1 MYHIVDS
8 LSPFAKRSGKG
19 RGIDCRKRGRHTPK
33 EYTPEDLVA
42 IWEEFLGGQERRHQV
57 TAIADLYPDVRS
69 LYIDF
74 SGIEKFDPDLANYT
88 LANPGLALKSAE
100 DAVKRMVSHA
110 LTNPFIHFRITG
122 LPHDSRLEV
131 RKLRAKH
138 LGTFLAVE
146 GLVRKATEVR
156 PRVTVA
162 EFECVRCGH
171 KTTVEQEGMQFHEPL
186 ECSKDDGGCG
196 RGTGSTKFRLLTD
209 PSKFVDTQKIEI
221 QEAPEGLRGG
231 AQPERLVGYIED
243 DLSGR
248 IMPGDRVVIN
258 GVLKS
263 QQKGGQ
269 VKSTLFDIHMDV
281 NTVEYKEH
289 EYEEI
294 VISPE
299 EELKIREF
307 AKSGDIFERII
318 ASISP
323 TIYGYDQEK
332 EALALQLFGGVTKVM
347 DDGTRIRGDIHIA
360 LIGDPGTAKS
370 QILRYMALLAPRG
383 IYTSGKSS
391 SAAGLT
397 AAAVKDEFGEGRWT
411 LEAGALVLADK
422 GLACIDELDKM
433 TDQDRSS
440 IHESLEQGTISVAKA
455 GITATL
461 QSRCAV
467 LGAANPKY
475 GRFDENRN
483 IAEQIDLPPALLSR
497 FDAIFTMTDRPES
510 EQDRNVASH
519 ILRAHRRGEVMMHEA
534 PEQITEVDTAQIM
547 RDSAGLV
554 PSMDRDFLQKYV
566 AYSKRITPII
576 SDEAMRTLEG
586 YYINIRKMGEG
597 KEASVPITPRQ
608 LEALIR
614 MSEASARARLGPI
627 VTAEDSSRAIKI
639 MDYYLRKVASEG
651 GRFDIDLIATGT
663 SRSQREQIYV
673 LRSLVQQLSDERR
686 GVSAEE
692 LIQKASSQ
700 NIPEDRVRA
709 LLKRLS
715 DAGEVYSPQPGY
727 YKLASEER
735 IG

>member
-1 MYHIVDS
+1 MI
-8 LSPFAKRSGKG
+8 GG
-19 RGIDCRKRGRHTPK
+19 RTTPK
-33 EYTPEDLVA
+33 EYTPEDLMA
-42 IWEEFLGGQERRHQV
+42 IWEEFLGSEDQRHQV
-57 TAIADLYPDVRS
+57 SAIADLYPDVRS
-69 LYIDF
+69 MYVDF
-74 SGIEKFDPDLANYT
+74 SAVEKFDPDLANYT
-88 LANPGLALKSAE
+88 LVNPSQSIGAAE
-100 DAVKRMVSHA
+100 DAVKHMVSHA
-110 LTNPFIHFRITG
+110 LTNPFIHFRIKG
-122 LPHDSRLEV
+122 LPRDSRVEI

-138 LGTFLAVE
+138 LGTFVSVE

-162 EFECVRCGH
+162 EFECARCGH
-171 KTTVEQEGMQFHEPL
+171 RMSVEQDGMQFHEPL

-209 PSKFVDTQKIEI
+209 PSTFVDTQKIEV
-221 QEAPEGLRGG
+221 QEPPEGLRGG
-231 AQPERLVGYIED
+231 AQPERLTGFIED
-243 DLSGR
+243 DISGKVS
-248 IMPGDRVVIN
+248 PGDRLIIN
-258 GVLKS
+258 GVLRS
-263 QQKGGQ
+263 HQKGTS
-269 VKSTLFDIHMDV
+269 VKSTLFDITVDV
-281 NTVEYKEH
+281 NSVEYEEH

-294 VISPE
+294 VITPE
-299 EELKIREF
+299 DEVKIREF
-307 AKSGDIFERII
+307 SQSPDAFDRTI

-323 TIYGYDQEK
+323 TIYGYNQEK
-332 EALALQLFGGVTKVM
+332 EALALQLFGGVSKIM

-370 QILRYMALLAPRG
+370 QILRYMAMLAPRG

-433 TDQDRSS
+433 NDQDRSS

-475 GRFDENRN
+475 GRFDENRS

-497 FDAIFTMTDRPES
+497 FDAIFTLTDRPNAEY
-510 EQDRNVASH
+510 DRRVAAH
-519 ILRAHRRGEVMMHEA
+519 ILKVHRRGEIMQHESLDKLPA
-534 PEQITEVDTAQIM
+534 DLDAAEIM
-547 RDSAGLV
+547 SDSKGLI
-554 PSMDRDFLQKYV
+554 PAMDRDFLRKYV
-566 AYSKRITPII
+566 AYSKRIIPVM
-576 SDEAMRTLEG
+576 SDEAMSTLET
-586 YYINIRKMGEG
+586 YYVSIRKLGEG
-597 KEASVPITPRQ
+597 DEASVPITARQ

-614 MSEASARARLGPI
+614 MSEASARARLSP
-627 VTAEDSSRAIKI
+627 VVAAEDAGRSIKI
-639 MDYYLRKVASEG
+639 VEYYLAKVASEG
-651 GRFDIDLIATGT
+651 GRRDIDLIATGT

-673 LRSLVQQLSDERR
+673 LKSLVQQLSDERR
-686 GVSAEE
+686 GVSMEE
-692 LIQKASSQ
+692 LVQKAGSE
-700 NIPEDRVRA
+700 NIPEERVRA

-727 YKLASEER
+727 YKLAMEER

>member
-1 MYHIVDS
+1 MI
-8 LSPFAKRSGKG
+8 
-19 RGIDCRKRGRHTPK
+19 
-33 EYTPEDLVA
+33 A
-42 IWEEFLGGQERRHQV
+42 IWEEFLGGTERRHQV
-57 TAIADLYPDVRS
+57 AAIADLYPDVRS
-69 LYIDF
+69 IYVDF
-74 SGIEKFDPDLANYT
+74 SEVEKFDPDLANYT
-88 LANPGLALKSAE
+88 LVKPTQSVSSAE
-100 DAVKRMVSHA
+100 EAIRRMVSHA
-110 LTNPFIHFRITG
+110 LTSPFIHFRIKG
-122 LPHDSRLEV
+122 LPRDSRVEI

-138 LGTFLAVE
+138 LGTFVSVE

-162 EFECVRCGH
+162 EFECVRCAH
-171 KTTVEQEGMQFHEPL
+171 RITVEQEGMQFHEPL
-186 ECSKDDGGCG
+186 ECPKEEGGCG

-209 PSKFVDTQKIEI
+209 PSRFVDTQKIET
-221 QEAPEGLRGG
+221 QEPPEGLRGG
-231 AQPERLVGYIED
+231 AQPERLTGYIED

-248 IMPGDRVVIN
+248 VSPGDRLIIN
-258 GVLKS
+258 GVLRS
-263 QQKGGQ
+263 QQKGAQ
-269 VKSTLFDIHMDV
+269 VKSTLFDIHMDI
-281 NTVEYKEH
+281 NSIEYEEH

-294 VISPE
+294 VITPE
-299 EELKIREF
+299 DELRIREF
-307 AKSGDIFERII
+307 AKSSDVFDPII

-323 TIYGYDQEK
+323 TIYGYTQEK
-332 EALALQLFGGVTKVM
+332 EALALQLFGGVPKIM

-370 QILRYMALLAPRG
+370 QILRYMAQLAPRG

-433 TDQDRSS
+433 TDQDRSA

-475 GRFDENRN
+475 GRFDEDRN

-497 FDAIFTMTDRPES
+497 FDAIFTMSDRPQE
-510 EQDRNVASH
+510 EQDRNVAIH
-519 ILRAHRRGEVMMHEA
+519 ILKAHRRGEVKLHEA
-534 PEQITEVDTAQIM
+534 PEKITEVDTAEIL
-547 RDSAGLV
+547 RDSTGLI
-554 PSMDRDFLQKYV
+554 PAMDRDFLRKYV
-566 AYSKRITPII
+566 AYSKRIAPIM
-576 SDEAMRTLEG
+576 SDEAVRTLQG
-586 YYINIRKMGEG
+586 YYVSIRKLGEG
-597 KEASVPITPRQ
+597 EEASVPITARQ

-614 MSEASARARLGPI
+614 MSEASARARLSPI
-627 VTAEDSSRAIKI
+627 VIADDANRAIKI
-639 MDYYLRKVASEG
+639 VEYYLSRVASEG
-651 GRFDIDLIATGT
+651 GRRDIDLIATGT
-663 SRSQREQIYV
+663 SKSQREQIYV
-673 LRSLVQQLSDERR
+673 LRTLVQQLSDARR
-686 GVSAEE
+686 GVSADE
-692 LIQKASSQ
+692 LIQKAAAE

-715 DAGEVYSPQPGY
+715 DAGEVYSPQPGFF
-727 YKLASEER
+727 KLASEER

>member
-1 MYHIVDS
+1 M
-8 LSPFAKRSGKG
+8 
-19 RGIDCRKRGRHTPK
+19 PK

-57 TAIADLYPDVRS
+57 SAIADLYPDVRS
-69 LYIDF
+69 IHVDF
-74 SGIEKFDPDLANYT
+74 SEVEKFDPDLANYT
-88 LANPGLALKSAE
+88 LVNPSMSIKSAE
-100 DAVKRMVSHA
+100 DAMKRMVSHA

-122 LPHDSRLEV
+122 LPRDSRIEV

-138 LGTFLAVE
+138 LGTFVSVE

-162 EFECVRCGH
+162 EFECARCGH
-171 KTTVEQEGMQFHEPL
+171 KMTIEQEGMLFHEPL
-186 ECSKDDGGCG
+186 ECSKEEGGCG
-196 RGTGSTKFRLLTD
+196 RGPGSTKFRLLSD
-209 PSKFVDTQKIEI
+209 PSKFVDTQKIET
-221 QEAPEGLRGG
+221 QEPPEGLRGG

-248 IMPGDRVVIN
+248 ISPGDRLILN
-258 GVLKS
+258 GILKS

-269 VKSTLFDIHMDV
+269 TKSTLFEISLEI
-281 NTVEYKEH
+281 NSIEFEEH

-294 VISPE
+294 LITPE
-299 EELKIREF
+299 DELKIREF
-307 AKSGDIFERII
+307 ADSSDAFERII
-318 ASISP
+318 GSISP

-332 EALALQLFGGVTKVM
+332 EALALQLFGGVQKTM

-370 QILRYMALLAPRG
+370 QILRYMAQLAPRG
-383 IYTSGKSS
+383 IYTSGKAS

-411 LEAGALVLADK
+411 LEAGALVIADK

-433 TDQDRSS
+433 NDQDRSA

-475 GRFDENRN
+475 GRFDDSKN

-497 FDAIFTMTDRPES
+497 FDAIFTMTDRPEAK
-510 EQDRNVASH
+510 QDHNVAEH
-519 ILRAHRRGEVMMHEA
+519 ILKVHQRGEIMLHES
-534 PEQITEVDTAQIM
+534 PEKLTHVNVAEIM
-547 RDSAGLV
+547 RDTAHLV
-554 PSMDRDFLQKYV
+554 PAMDKEFLRKYV
-566 AYSKRITPII
+566 AYSKRITPVMG
-576 SDEAMRTLEG
+576 SEAMQTLEG
-586 YYINIRKMGEG
+586 YYVGIRKMGEDRG
-597 KEASVPITPRQ
+597 ASVPITARQ

-614 MSEASARARLGPI
+614 MSEASARARLSQI
-627 VTAEDSSRAIKI
+627 VSSEDAQRAIKI
-639 MDYYLRKVASEG
+639 VQYYLGKVASEG
-651 GRFDIDLIATGT
+651 GKLDIDLIATGT

-673 LRSLVQQLSDERR
+673 LRSLIQQMSDPRR
-686 GVSAEE
+686 GVNQDD
-692 LIQKASSQ
+692 LMQKAASE
-700 NIPEDRVRA
+700 NIPPEKA
-709 LLKRLS
+709 KSLLKRLS
-715 DAGEVYSPQPGY
+715 ESGEIYSPQPGY
-727 YKLASEER
+727 WKLASEER
-735 IG
+735 IA

>member
-1 MYHIVDS
+1 
-8 LSPFAKRSGKG
+8 
-19 RGIDCRKRGRHTPK
+19 
-33 EYTPEDLVA
+33 
-42 IWEEFLGGQERRHQV
+42 
-57 TAIADLYPDVRS
+57 VRS
-69 LYIDF
+69 IYVDF
-74 SGIEKFDPDLANYT
+74 SDIEKFDPDVANYT
-88 LANPGLALKSAE
+88 LNNPTLSLKCAE
-100 DAVKRMVSHA
+100 DAIKRMVSHA
-110 LTNPFIHFRITG
+110 LTNPFIHFRIKS
-122 LPHDSRLEV
+122 LPRDSRIEI

-138 LGTFLAVE
+138 LGTFVSVE

-171 KTTVEQEGMQFHEPL
+171 RTVIEQEGMLFHEPL
-186 ECSKDDGGCG
+186 ECSKEDGGCG

-221 QEAPEGLRGG
+221 QEPPEGLRGG

-248 IMPGDRVVIN
+248 ISPGDRMILN
-258 GVLKS
+258 GILRS

-269 VKSTLFDIHMDV
+269 VKSTLFEIHLDI
-281 NTVEYKEH
+281 NSIEYEEH
-289 EYEEI
+289 EYEEVLI
-294 VISPE
+294 TPE
-299 EELKIREF
+299 DELRIREF
-307 AKSGDIFERII
+307 AQSTDIFEKII

-332 EALALQLFGGVTKVM
+332 EALALQLFGGVGKVM

-370 QILRYMALLAPRG
+370 QILRYMAQLAPRG

-433 TDQDRSS
+433 NDQDRSS

-475 GRFDENRN
+475 GRFDESRN

-497 FDAIFTMTDRPES
+497 FDAIFTMTDRPDS
-510 EQDRNVASH
+510 EQDRNVAAH
-519 ILRAHRRGEVMMHEA
+519 ILKAHRRGEVKLLES
-534 PEQITEVDTAQIM
+534 PELMTLVDTAEIM
-547 RDSAGLV
+547 RNSGGLV
-554 PSMDRDFLQKYV
+554 PAMDRDFLRKYV
-566 AYSKRITPII
+566 AYSKRITPIM
-576 SDEAMRTLEG
+576 SDEAVRTLEG
-586 YYINIRKMGEG
+586 YYVSIRKLGEG
-597 KEASVPITPRQ
+597 EEASVPITARQ

-614 MSEASARARLGPI
+614 MSEASARARLSPI
-627 VTAEDSSRAIKI
+627 VIMEDANRAIKI
-639 MDYYLRKVASEG
+639 VEYYLGKVASEG
-651 GRFDIDLIATGT
+651 GRRDIDLIATGT

-692 LIQKASSQ
+692 LIQKAGSE

-715 DAGEVYSPQPGY
+715 DAGEIYSPQPGY
-727 YKLASEER
+727 FKLASEER

>member
-1 MYHIVDS
+1 M
-8 LSPFAKRSGKG
+8 
-19 RGIDCRKRGRHTPK
+19 PK

-57 TAIADLYPDVRS
+57 SAIADLYPDVRS
-69 LYIDF
+69 ILVDF
-74 SGIEKFDPDLANYT
+74 SEIEKFDPDLANYT
-88 LANPGLALKSAE
+88 LVNPTLSLKSAE
-100 DAVKRMVSHA
+100 DAMRRMVSHA
-110 LTNPFIHFRITG
+110 LTNPFIHFRIKG
-122 LPHDSRLEV
+122 LPRDSRIEV

-138 LGTFLAVE
+138 LGTFVSVE

-162 EFECVRCGH
+162 EFECARCGH
-171 KTTVEQEGMQFHEPL
+171 RMTVEQEGMVFHEPL
-186 ECSKDDGGCG
+186 ECSKEEGGCG
-196 RGTGSTKFRLLTD
+196 RGAGSTKFRLLTD
-209 PSKFVDTQKIEI
+209 PSKFVDTQKIET
-221 QEAPEGLRGG
+221 QEPPEGLRGG

-248 IMPGDRVVIN
+248 ISPGDRVILN
-258 GVLKS
+258 GILRS

-269 VKSTLFDIHMDV
+269 TKSTLFEISLDI
-281 NTVEYKEH
+281 NSIEFEEH

-294 VISPE
+294 LITPE
-299 EELKIREF
+299 DELKIREF
-307 AKSGDIFERII
+307 SNAPDAFDRII

-332 EALALQLFGGVTKVM
+332 EALALQLFGGVPKTM

-370 QILRYMALLAPRG
+370 QILRYMAQLAPRG
-383 IYTSGKSS
+383 IYTSGKAS

-411 LEAGALVLADK
+411 LEAGALVIADK

-433 TDQDRSS
+433 NDQDRSA

-475 GRFDENRN
+475 GRFDDSKN

-497 FDAIFTMTDRPES
+497 FDAIFTMTDRPEAK
-510 EQDRNVASH
+510 QDHNIAEH
-519 ILRAHRRGEVMMHEA
+519 ILKAHLRGELMLHES
-534 PEQITEVDTAQIM
+534 PETLAQVDAAEIM
-547 RDSAGLV
+547 RDTAHLV
-554 PSMDRDFLQKYV
+554 PAMDKEFLRKYV
-566 AYSKRITPII
+566 AYSKRIAPIMGKE
-576 SDEAMRTLEG
+576 SMQTLEG
-586 YYINIRKMGEG
+586 YYVGIRKMGEDEG
-597 KEASVPITPRQ
+597 ASVPITARQ

-614 MSEASARARLGPI
+614 LSEASARARLSQM
-627 VTAEDSSRAIKI
+627 VSSDDAARAIKI
-639 MDYYLRKVASEG
+639 VKYYLGKVASEG
-651 GRFDIDLIATGT
+651 GKLDIDLIATGT

-673 LRSLVQQLSDERR
+673 LRSLIQQMSDPRR
-686 GVSAEE
+686 GVNEE
-692 LIQKASSQ
+692 DLMLKAKGE
-700 NIPEDRVRA
+700 NIPEDKVKA

-715 DAGEVYSPQPGY
+715 DSGEIYSPQPGF

-735 IG
+735 IA

>member
-1 MYHIVDS
+1 M
-8 LSPFAKRSGKG
+8 G
-19 RGIDCRKRGRHTPK
+19 RAEHRLFHAGGLLIPK
-33 EYTPEDLVA
+33 EYTPEDLGA
-42 IWEEFLGGQERRHQV
+42 IWEEFLGSQERRHQV
-57 TAIADLYPDVRS
+57 SAIADLYPDVRS
-69 LYIDF
+69 IFVEFLE
-74 SGIEKFDPDLANYT
+74 IEKFDPDLANYT
-88 LANPGLALKSAE
+88 LVNPTASVRAAE
-100 DAVKRMVSHA
+100 EAMKRLVSHT
-110 LTNPFIHFRITG
+110 LTNPFVHFRIKG
-122 LPHDSRLEV
+122 LPHDLRVEI

-138 LGTFLAVE
+138 LGTFVSVE

-156 PRVTVA
+156 PRVTIA
-162 EFECVRCGH
+162 EFECARCAH
-171 KTTVEQEGMQFHEPL
+171 KITVEQDGMLFREPL
-186 ECSKDDGGCG
+186 ECPKDDGGCG
-196 RGTGSTKFRLLTD
+196 RGTGSTRFKLLTD
-209 PSKFVDTQKIEI
+209 PSRFVDTQKIEI
-221 QEAPEGLRGG
+221 QEPPEGLRGG

-243 DLSGR
+243 DLSGK
-248 IMPGDRVVIN
+248 ISPGDRVILN
-258 GVLKS
+258 GILRS
-263 QQKGGQ
+263 QQKGGGQ
-269 VKSTLFDIHMDV
+269 AKSTLFEIHLDI
-281 NTVEYKEH
+281 NSIEYEEH
-289 EYEEI
+289 EYEEVLI
-294 VISPE
+294 TAE
-299 EELKIREF
+299 DELKIREF
-307 AKSGDIFERII
+307 AASPDSFERII

-332 EALALQLFGGVTKVM
+332 EALALQLFGGVGKVM

-370 QILRYMALLAPRG
+370 QILRYMAMLAPRG

-433 TDQDRSS
+433 NDQDRSA

-497 FDAIFTMTDRPES
+497 FDAIFTMTDRPDS
-510 EQDRNVASH
+510 AQDKNVAAH
-519 ILRAHRRGEVMMHEA
+519 ILKAHRRGEVKMHEA
-534 PEQITEVDTAQIM
+534 PEEITFVDTAEIM

-554 PSMDRDFLQKYV
+554 PAMDRDFLRKYV
-566 AYSKRITPII
+566 AYSKRMTPIM
-576 SDEAMRTLEG
+576 SDESVRTLEG
-586 YYINIRKMGEG
+586 YYVTIRKLGEG
-597 KEASVPITPRQ
+597 EEASVPITARQ

-614 MSEASARARLGPI
+614 MSEASARSRLSPV
-627 VTAEDSSRAIKI
+627 VTTDDAQKAIKI
-639 MDYYLRKVASEG
+639 VEYYLSKVASEG
-651 GRFDIDLIATGT
+651 GRRDIDLIATGT

-673 LRSLVQQLSDERR
+673 LRSLIQQMADERR
-686 GVSAEE
+686 GVNADD
-692 LIQKASSQ
+692 LIQRAQ
-700 NIPEDRVRA
+700 ADNISEDRVRA

-715 DAGEVYSPQPGY
+715 DAGEIYSPQPGY
-727 YKLASEER
+727 FKLASEER

>member
-1 MYHIVDS
+1 M
-8 LSPFAKRSGKG
+8 
-19 RGIDCRKRGRHTPK
+19 
-33 EYTPEDLVA
+33 A

-57 TAIADLYPDVRS
+57 SAIADLYPDVRS
-69 LYIDF
+69 MYIDF
-74 SGIEKFDPDLANYT
+74 ADVEKFDPDLANYT
-88 LANPGLALKSAE
+88 LQNPTLAIKCAE
-100 DAVKRMVSHA
+100 DALKRMVSHA
-110 LTNPFIHFRITG
+110 LTNPFLHFRIRG
-122 LPHDSRLEV
+122 LPHDSRIEI

-138 LGTFLAVE
+138 LGTFVSVE

-156 PRVTVA
+156 PRVTMA
-162 EFECVRCGH
+162 EFECARCLH
-171 KTTVEQEGMQFHEPL
+171 RITVEQEGMLFHEPL
-186 ECSKDDGGCG
+186 ECPKEEGGCG

-221 QEAPEGLRGG
+221 QEPPEGLRGG
-231 AQPERLVGYIED
+231 SQPERLVGYIED

-248 IMPGDRVVIN
+248 ISPGDRVMLN
-258 GVLKS
+258 GILRS
-263 QQKGGQ
+263 TQKGTQ
-269 VKSTLFDIHMDV
+269 VKSTLFEIHLDI
-281 NTVEYKEH
+281 NSI
-289 EYEEI
+289 EYEEKEYEEVLITPEDEIKI
-294 VISPE
+294 V
-299 EELKIREF
+299 EF
-307 AKSGDIFERII
+307 AEAPDFFDRVI

-332 EALALQLFGGVTKVM
+332 EALALQLFGGVSKLM

-370 QILRYMALLAPRG
+370 QILRYMAQLAPRG

-433 TDQDRSS
+433 NDQDRSS

-475 GRFDENRN
+475 GRFDDNRSV
-483 IAEQIDLPPALLSR
+483 AEQIDLPPALLSR
-497 FDAIFTMTDRPES
+497 FDAIFTMTDRPNS
-510 EQDRNVASH
+510 EQDRKVAAH
-519 ILRAHRRGEVMMHEA
+519 ILRAHRRGEVKLSES
-534 PEQITEVDTAQIM
+534 PETVTEVDTAEIL
-547 RDSAGLV
+547 RDSTGLV
-554 PSMDRDFLQKYV
+554 PAMDREFLRKYV
-566 AYSKRITPII
+566 AFSKRITPIM
-576 SDEAMRTLEG
+576 SDEAVSTLEG
-586 YYINIRKMGEG
+586 YYVSIRKLGEG
-597 KEASVPITPRQ
+597 EEASVPITARQ

-614 MSEASARARLGPI
+614 LSEAGARARLSRI
-627 VTAEDSSRAIKI
+627 VNKDDADRAIKI
-639 MDYYLRKVASEG
+639 VEYYLGKVASEG
-651 GRFDIDLIATGT
+651 GRRDIDIIATGT

-692 LIQKASSQ
+692 LIQKAGAE

-727 YKLASEER
+727 FKLASEER
-735 IG
+735 IA

>member
-1 MYHIVDS
+1 M
-8 LSPFAKRSGKG
+8 
-19 RGIDCRKRGRHTPK
+19 
-33 EYTPEDLVA
+33 
-42 IWEEFLGGQERRHQV
+42 GGQERRHQV
-57 TAIADLYPDVRS
+57 SAIADLYPDVRS
-69 LYIDF
+69 MYIDF
-74 SGIEKFDPDLANYT
+74 VEVEKFDPDLANYT
-88 LANPGLALKSAE
+88 LQNPTLSLRCAE
-100 DAVKRMVSHA
+100 DALKRMVSHA
-110 LTNPFIHFRITG
+110 LTNPFVHFRVKG
-122 LPHDSRLEV
+122 LPHDSRIEI

-138 LGTFLAVE
+138 LGTFISVE

-156 PRVTVA
+156 PRVTLA
-162 EFECVRCGH
+162 EFECARCLH
-171 KTTVEQEGMQFHEPL
+171 RIAVEQEGMLFHEPL
-186 ECSKDDGGCG
+186 ECPKEDGGCG

-209 PSKFVDTQKIEI
+209 PSRFVDTQKIEI
-221 QEAPEGLRGG
+221 QEPPEGLRGG

-248 IMPGDRVVIN
+248 ISPGDRVILN
-258 GVLKS
+258 GILRS
-263 QQKGGQ
+263 TQKGAQ
-269 VKSTLFDIHMDV
+269 VKSTLFEIHMDI
-281 NTVEYKEH
+281 NSI
-289 EYEEI
+289 EYEEKEYEEVLI
-294 VISPE
+294 TPE
-299 EELKIREF
+299 DELKILEF
-307 AKSGDIFERII
+307 SKSPDPFEKII

-332 EALALQLFGGVTKVM
+332 EALALQLFGGVSKLM

-370 QILRYMALLAPRG
+370 QILRYMAQLAPRG

-433 TDQDRSS
+433 NDQDRSS

-475 GRFDENRN
+475 GRFDDSRSV
-483 IAEQIDLPPALLSR
+483 ADQIDLPPALLSR
-497 FDAIFTMTDRPES
+497 FDAIFTMTDRPNS
-510 EQDRNVASH
+510 EQDRKVAAH
-519 ILRAHRRGEVMMHEA
+519 ILRAHRRGEVKLRES
-534 PEQITEVDTAQIM
+534 PETITEVDTAEIM

-554 PSMDRDFLQKYV
+554 PAMDREFLRKYV
-566 AYSKRITPII
+566 AYSKRMTPIM
-576 SDEAMRTLEG
+576 SDEAVSTLEG
-586 YYINIRKMGEG
+586 YYVSIRKLGEG
-597 KEASVPITPRQ
+597 EEASVPITARQ

-614 MSEASARARLGPI
+614 LSEASARARLSHI
-627 VTAEDSSRAIKI
+627 VNKDDADRSIKI
-639 MDYYLRKVASEG
+639 VEYYLGKVASEG
-651 GRFDIDLIATGT
+651 GRRDIDIIATGT

-673 LRSLVQQLSDERR
+673 LRNLVQQLSEERR

-692 LIQKASSQ
+692 LIQKAGAE

-727 YKLASEER
+727 FKLASEER
-735 IG
+735 IA

>member
-1 MYHIVDS
+1 M
-8 LSPFAKRSGKG
+8 
-19 RGIDCRKRGRHTPK
+19 
-33 EYTPEDLVA
+33 A
-42 IWEEFLGGQERRHQV
+42 IWEEFLGGQERRHHV
-57 TAIADLYPDVRS
+57 SAIADLYPDVRS
-69 LYIDF
+69 IYVDF
-74 SGIEKFDPDLANYT
+74 SEVERFDPDLANYT
-88 LANPGLALKSAE
+88 LVNPTLSLRSAE
-100 DAVKRMVSHA
+100 DAIKRLVSHT
-110 LTNPFIHFRITG
+110 LTNPFVHFRIKS
-122 LPHDSRLEV
+122 LPFDSRIEI

-138 LGTFLAVE
+138 LGNFVAIE

-156 PRVTVA
+156 PKVTVA

-171 KTTVEQEGMQFHEPL
+171 RTSVVQEGMQFHEPL

-196 RGTGSTKFRLLTD
+196 RGTGSTKFKLLTD

-221 QEAPEGLRGG
+221 QEPPEGLRGG
-231 AQPERLVGYIED
+231 AQPERLVSYIED
-243 DLSGR
+243 DLAGR
-248 IMPGDRVVIN
+248 ISPGDRLILN
-258 GVLKS
+258 GILRS
-263 QQKGGQ
+263 QQKGTQ
-269 VKSTLFDIHMDV
+269 VKSTLFEINLEVDS
-281 NTVEYKEH
+281 VEYEEH

-294 VISPE
+294 SITPE
-299 EELKIREF
+299 DELKIRQF
-307 AKSGDIFERII
+307 STSVDIFEKII

-323 TIYGYDQEK
+323 TIYGYTQEK
-332 EALALQLFGGVTKVM
+332 EALALQLFGGVSKTM

-383 IYTSGKSS
+383 IYTSGKAS

-433 TDQDRSS
+433 NDQDRSS

-497 FDAIFTMTDRPES
+497 FDAIFTMTDRPDS
-510 EQDRNVASH
+510 EQDKKVAQH
-519 ILRAHRRGEVMMHEA
+519 ILKAHRRGELKLHES
-534 PEQITEVDTAQIM
+534 PETITEIDAAEIM
-547 RDSAGLV
+547 RDSEGLV
-554 PSMDRDFLQKYV
+554 PAMDRDFLRKYV
-566 AYSKRITPII
+566 AYSKRITPIMG
-576 SDEAMRTLEG
+576 DEAMRTLEG
-586 YYINIRKMGEG
+586 YYISIRKLGEG
-597 KEASVPITPRQ
+597 EEASVPITARQ

-614 MSEASARARLGPI
+614 MSEASARARLSAI
-627 VTAEDSSRAIKI
+627 VMSDDASRAIKI
-639 MDYYLRKVASEG
+639 VEYYLAKVASEG
-651 GRFDIDLIATGT
+651 GKRDIDLIATGT

-692 LIQKASSQ
+692 LIQKAGTE

-715 DAGEVYSPQPGY
+715 DAGEVYSPQPGF

>member
-1 MYHIVDS
+1 M
-8 LSPFAKRSGKG
+8 
-19 RGIDCRKRGRHTPK
+19 PK

-42 IWEEFLGGQERRHQV
+42 IWEEFLGGQERRHQI

-69 LYIDF
+69 IYIDF
-74 SGIEKFDPDLANYT
+74 SSIEKFDPDLANYT
-88 LANPGLALKSAE
+88 LANPTLALRSAE

-122 LPHDSRLEV
+122 LPQDSRLEV

-171 KTTVEQEGMQFHEPL
+171 RTTVEQEGMQYHEPL

-248 IMPGDRVVIN
+248 IMPGDRVMIN
-258 GVLKS
+258 GLLKS

-281 NTVEYKEH
+281 NTIEYKEH

-323 TIYGYDQEK
+323 TIYGYEQEK

-519 ILRAHRRGEVMMHEA
+519 ILKAHRRGEVMMQEA
-534 PEQITEVDTAQIM
+534 PEQITGVDAKEIM

-554 PSMDRDFLQKYV
+554 PVMDRDFLQKYV
-566 AYSKRITPII
+566 AYSKRIIPIM

-614 MSEASARARLGPI
+614 MSEASARASLGPI
-627 VTAEDSSRAIKI
+627 VTAEDANRAIKI

-692 LIQKASSQ
+692 LIQKASAE

>member
-1 MYHIVDS
+1 M
-8 LSPFAKRSGKG
+8 RS
-19 RGIDCRKRGRHTPK
+19 I
-33 EYTPEDLVA
+33 YV
-42 IWEEFLGGQERRHQV
+42 
-57 TAIADLYPDVRS
+57 
-69 LYIDF
+69 DF
-74 SGIEKFDPDLANYT
+74 SDIEKFDPDVANYT
-88 LANPGLALKSAE
+88 LNNPTLSLKCAE
-100 DAVKRMVSHA
+100 DAIKRMVSHA
-110 LTNPFIHFRITG
+110 LTNPFIHFRIKS
-122 LPHDSRLEV
+122 LPRDSRIEI

-138 LGTFLAVE
+138 LGTFVSVE

-171 KTTVEQEGMQFHEPL
+171 RTVIEQEGMLFHEPL
-186 ECSKDDGGCG
+186 ECSKEDGGCG

-221 QEAPEGLRGG
+221 QEPPEGLRGG

-248 IMPGDRVVIN
+248 ISPGDRMILN
-258 GVLKS
+258 GILRS

-269 VKSTLFDIHMDV
+269 VKSTLFEIHLDI
-281 NTVEYKEH
+281 NSIEYEEH
-289 EYEEI
+289 EYEEVLI
-294 VISPE
+294 TPE
-299 EELKIREF
+299 DELRIREF
-307 AKSGDIFERII
+307 AQSTDIFEKII

-323 TIYGYDQEK
+323 TIYGYEQEK
-332 EALALQLFGGVTKVM
+332 EALALQLFGGVGKVM

-370 QILRYMALLAPRG
+370 QILRYMAQLAPRG

-433 TDQDRSS
+433 NDQDRSS

-475 GRFDENRN
+475 GRFDESRN

-497 FDAIFTMTDRPES
+497 FDAIFTMTDRPDS
-510 EQDRNVASH
+510 EQDRNVAAH
-519 ILRAHRRGEVMMHEA
+519 ILKAHRRGEVKLLES
-534 PEQITEVDTAQIM
+534 PELMTLVDTAEIM
-547 RDSAGLV
+547 RNSGGLV
-554 PSMDRDFLQKYV
+554 PAMDRDFLRKYV
-566 AYSKRITPII
+566 AYSKRITPIM
-576 SDEAMRTLEG
+576 SDEAVRTLEG
-586 YYINIRKMGEG
+586 YYVSIRKLGEG
-597 KEASVPITPRQ
+597 EEASVPITARQ

-614 MSEASARARLGPI
+614 MSEASARARLSPI
-627 VTAEDSSRAIKI
+627 VIMEDANRAIKI
-639 MDYYLRKVASEG
+639 VEYYLGKVASEG
-651 GRFDIDLIATGT
+651 GRRDIDLIATGT

-692 LIQKASSQ
+692 LIQKAGSE

-715 DAGEVYSPQPGY
+715 DAGEIYSPQPGY
-727 YKLASEER
+727 FKLASEER

>member
-1 MYHIVDS
+1 M
-8 LSPFAKRSGKG
+8 
-19 RGIDCRKRGRHTPK
+19 KRGRITPK

-42 IWEEFLGGQERRHQV
+42 IWEEFLGTQERRHQV

-69 LYIDF
+69 LYVDF
-74 SGIEKFDPDLANYT
+74 HEIEKFDPDLANYT
-88 LANPGLALKSAE
+88 LANPSLSIRAAE
-100 DAVKRMVSHA
+100 DAMRRMVSHA
-110 LTNPFIHFRITG
+110 LTNPFLHFRVKN
-122 LPHDSRLEV
+122 LPRDSRIEI

-138 LGTFLAVE
+138 LGTLVSVE

-156 PRVTVA
+156 PRVTLA

-171 KTTVEQEGMQFHEPL
+171 RTVVEQDGMQFHEPL
-186 ECSKDDGGCG
+186 ECPKDDGGCG
-196 RGTGSTKFRLLTD
+196 RGSGSTKFRLLTE

-221 QEAPEGLRGG
+221 QEPPEGLRGG
-231 AQPERLVGYIED
+231 AQPERLVGFIED
-243 DLSGR
+243 DLSGK
-248 IMPGDRVVIN
+248 ISPGDRIIVN
-258 GVLKS
+258 GILKS
-263 QQKGGQ
+263 QQKGST
-269 VKSTLFDIHMDV
+269 VKSTLFDISVDV
-281 NTVEYKEH
+281 ISIEYEEH

-294 VISPE
+294 VITPE
-299 EELKIREF
+299 DEVKILEF
-307 AKSGDIFERII
+307 ANNPEAFDKIVS
-318 ASISP
+318 SISP
-323 TIYGYDQEK
+323 TIYGYQQEK
-332 EALALQLFGGVTKVM
+332 EALALQLFGGVSKQM

-433 TDQDRSS
+433 SDQDRSS

-475 GRFDENRN
+475 GRFDESRS
-483 IAEQIDLPPALLSR
+483 IADQIDLPPALLSR
-497 FDAIFTMTDRPES
+497 FDAIFTMTDRPDADY
-510 EQDRNVASH
+510 DRSVAAH
-519 ILRAHRRGEVMMHEA
+519 ILNVHRRGEVRLHET
-534 PEQITEVDTAQIM
+534 PDRIPDEVDAEGVMRETAAM
-547 RDSAGLV
+547 V
-554 PSMDRDFLQKYV
+554 PPMERDFLRKYV
-566 AYSKRITPII
+566 AYSKRLTPIM

-586 YYINIRKMGEG
+586 FYVSIRKMGEG
-597 KEASVPITPRQ
+597 EGASVPITPRQ

-614 MSEASARARLGPI
+614 ISEASARARLSPLVSG
-627 VTAEDSSRAIKI
+627 EDANRAIKI
-639 MDYYLRKVASEG
+639 VQYYLNKVASEG
-651 GRFDIDLIATGT
+651 GRLDIDLIATGT

-686 GVSAEE
+686 GVSADE
-692 LIQKASSQ
+692 LVQKASAEG
-700 NIPEDRVRA
+700 IPEDRVRA

>member
-1 MYHIVDS
+1 M
-8 LSPFAKRSGKG
+8 
-19 RGIDCRKRGRHTPK
+19 
-33 EYTPEDLVA
+33 
-42 IWEEFLGGQERRHQV
+42 

-69 LYIDF
+69 IYVSF
-74 SGIEKFDPDLANYT
+74 SDVDRFDPDLANYT
-88 LANPGLALKSAE
+88 LQNPTQSLRSAE
-100 DAVKRMVSHA
+100 DALKHMISHA
-110 LTNPFIHFRITG
+110 LTNPFVHFRIKE
-122 LPHDSRLEV
+122 LPRDSRIEI

-138 LGTFLAVE
+138 LGTFVSIE

-156 PRVTVA
+156 PRVTIA

-171 KTTVEQEGMQFHEPL
+171 RIVIEQEGMQFHEPL

-221 QEAPEGLRGG
+221 QEPPEGLRGG
-231 AQPERLVGYIED
+231 SQPERLTGYIED
-243 DLSGR
+243 DLSGK
-248 IMPGDRVVIN
+248 ISPGDRVNIN
-258 GVLKS
+258 GILRS
-263 QQKGGQ
+263 QQKGTQ
-269 VKSTLFDIHMDV
+269 VKSTLFEIHLDI
-281 NTVEYKEH
+281 NAIEFEEK
-289 EYEEI
+289 EYEEVLI
-294 VISPE
+294 TPE
-299 EELKIREF
+299 DELKIREF
-307 AKSGDIFERII
+307 AEAPDAMDRII

-332 EALALQLFGGVTKVM
+332 EALALQLFGGVSKTM

-370 QILRYMALLAPRG
+370 QILRYMATLAPRG

-475 GRFDENRN
+475 GRFDDNQPV
-483 IAEQIDLPPALLSR
+483 ADQIDLPPALLSR
-497 FDAIFTMTDRPES
+497 FDAIFTMTDKPDAEK
-510 EQDRNVASH
+510 DRNLAVH
-519 ILRAHRRGEVMMHEA
+519 LLRVHRRGEVRLQES
-534 PEQITEVDTAQIM
+534 PESITAVDTREIL
-547 RDSAGLV
+547 RDSAGLI
-554 PSMDRDFLQKYV
+554 PAMDREFLRKYV
-566 AYSKRITPII
+566 AYSKRIIPIM
-576 SDEAMRTLEG
+576 SDEAMRTLEN
-586 YYINIRKMGEG
+586 YYVNIRKLGEG
-597 KEASVPITPRQ
+597 EEASVPITPRQ

-614 MSEASARARLGPI
+614 LSESSARAGLNQI
-627 VTAEDSSRAIKI
+627 VSGDDAARAIKI
-639 MDYYLRKVASEG
+639 VEYYLSKVASESG
-651 GRFDIDLIATGT
+651 KLDIDLIATGT

-673 LRSLVQQLSDERR
+673 VRNMIQQMSDEKR
-686 GVSAEE
+686 GVSEE
-692 LIQKASSQ
+692 ALIQRASAE

-715 DAGEVYSPQPGY
+715 EGGEVYRPQPGY
-727 YKLASEER
+727 YRLTSEER
-735 IG
+735 VG

>member
-1 MYHIVDS
+1 MSSV
-8 LSPFAKRSGKG
+8 LG
-19 RGIDCRKRGRHTPK
+19 RAGASTEQGERLMPK

-42 IWEEFLGGQERRHQV
+42 IWEEFLGGDERRHQV
-57 TAIADLYPDVRS
+57 SAIADLYPEVRS
-69 LYIDF
+69 LYVDF
-74 SGIEKFDPDLANYT
+74 SDIEKFDPDLANYMLT
-88 LANPGLALKSAE
+88 NPTMALKCAE
-100 DAVKRMVSHA
+100 DALKRMVSHA
-110 LTNPFIHFRITG
+110 LTSPYVHFRVKG
-122 LPHDSRLEV
+122 LPHDSRVEI

-138 LGTFLAVE
+138 LGTFVSIE
-146 GLVRKATEVR
+146 GLLRKATEVR

-171 KTTVEQEGMQFHEPL
+171 RITVEQEGMQFHEPL
-186 ECSKDDGGCG
+186 ECPKDEGGCG

-221 QEAPEGLRGG
+221 QEPPEGLRGG
-231 AQPERLVGYIED
+231 AQPERLVGYVED
-243 DLSGR
+243 DISGR
-248 IMPGDRVVIN
+248 VSPGDRVILN
-258 GVLKS
+258 GILRS
-263 QQKGGQ
+263 TQKGTQ
-269 VKSTLFDIHMDV
+269 VKSTLFEIHLDV
-281 NTVEYKEH
+281 NSIEYEEH

-294 VISPE
+294 VITPE
-299 EELKIREF
+299 DELKIREF
-307 AKSGDIFERII
+307 AASADVFEKIV

-323 TIYGYDQEK
+323 TIYGYELEK
-332 EALALQLFGGVTKVM
+332 EALALQLFGGVGKVM

-370 QILRYMALLAPRG
+370 QILRYMAQLAPRG

-433 TDQDRSS
+433 NDQDRSS

-475 GRFDENRN
+475 GRFDENRS

-497 FDAIFTMTDRPES
+497 FDAIFTMTDRPDS
-510 EQDRNVASH
+510 EQDRKVAAH
-519 ILRAHRRGEVMMHEA
+519 ILKAHRRGEVRLQES
-534 PEQITEVDTAQIM
+534 PETLAEVDAAEIM

-554 PSMDRDFLQKYV
+554 PAMDRDFLRKYV
-566 AYSKRITPII
+566 AYSKRITPVM
-576 SDEAMRTLEG
+576 SDEAVRTLEG
-586 YYINIRKMGEG
+586 YYVSIRKMGEG
-597 KEASVPITPRQ
+597 EEASVPITARQ

-614 MSEASARARLGPI
+614 LSEASARARLSPM
-627 VTAEDSSRAIKI
+627 VTTEDAQRAIKI
-639 MDYYLRKVASEG
+639 VEYYLSKVASEG
-651 GRFDIDLIATGT
+651 GRRDIDIIATGT

-673 LRSLVQQLSDERR
+673 IRSLVQQLSDERR
-686 GVSAEE
+686 GVSAEV
-692 LIQKASSQ
+692 LIQRALSE

-735 IG
+735 LG

>member
-1 MYHIVDS
+1 V
-8 LSPFAKRSGKG
+8 
-19 RGIDCRKRGRHTPK
+19 T
-33 EYTPEDLVA
+33 
-42 IWEEFLGGQERRHQV
+42 IWEEFLGGQDRRHQV
-57 TAIADLYPDVRS
+57 SAIADLYPDVRS
-69 LYIDF
+69 IYIDF
-74 SGIEKFDPDLANYT
+74 SEVEKFDPDLANYT
-88 LANPGLALKSAE
+88 LQNPTLSVRCAE
-100 DAVKRMVSHA
+100 DALKRMVSHA
-110 LTNPFIHFRITG
+110 LTNPFVHFRIKN
-122 LPHDSRLEV
+122 LPHDSRIEI

-138 LGTFLAVE
+138 LGTFVSVE

-156 PRVTVA
+156 PRVTMA
-162 EFECVRCGH
+162 EFECARCLH
-171 KTTVEQEGMQFHEPL
+171 RITVEQEGMVFHEPL
-186 ECSKDDGGCG
+186 ECPKEEGGCG

-209 PSKFVDTQKIEI
+209 PSKFVDTQKIET
-221 QEAPEGLRGG
+221 QEPPEGLRGG
-231 AQPERLVGYIED
+231 SQPERLVGYIED

-248 IMPGDRVVIN
+248 ISPGDRVMLN
-258 GVLKS
+258 GILRS
-263 QQKGGQ
+263 TQKGTQ
-269 VKSTLFDIHMDV
+269 VKSTLFEIHLDI
-281 NTVEYKEH
+281 NSIEFEEK
-289 EYEEI
+289 EYEEVLI
-294 VISPE
+294 TPE
-299 EELKIREF
+299 DEIRILEF
-307 AKSGDIFERII
+307 AEAPDFFERVI

-332 EALALQLFGGVTKVM
+332 EALALQLFGGVSKHM

-370 QILRYMALLAPRG
+370 QILRYMAQLAPRG

-433 TDQDRSS
+433 NDQDRSS

-475 GRFDENRN
+475 GRFDDNRSV
-483 IAEQIDLPPALLSR
+483 AEQIDLPPALLSR
-497 FDAIFTMTDRPES
+497 FDAIFTMTDRPNS
-510 EQDRNVASH
+510 EQDRKVAAH
-519 ILRAHRRGEVMMHEA
+519 ILKAHRRGEVKLRES
-534 PEQITEVDTAQIM
+534 PETVTEVDTAEIL

-554 PSMDRDFLQKYV
+554 PAMDREFLRKYV
-566 AYSKRITPII
+566 AYSKRMTPIM
-576 SDEAMRTLEG
+576 SDDAVSTLEG
-586 YYINIRKMGEG
+586 YYVSIRKLGEG
-597 KEASVPITPRQ
+597 EEASVPITARQ

-614 MSEASARARLGPI
+614 LSEASARARLSGI
-627 VTAEDSSRAIKI
+627 VNKDDADRAIKI
-639 MDYYLRKVASEG
+639 VEYYLGKVASEG
-651 GRFDIDLIATGT
+651 GRRDIDIIATGT

-673 LRSLVQQLSDERR
+673 LRSLVQQLSEERR

-692 LIQKASSQ
+692 LIQKAGAE

-727 YKLASEER
+727 FKLASEER
-735 IG
+735 IA

>member
-1 MYHIVDS
+1 M
-8 LSPFAKRSGKG
+8 
-19 RGIDCRKRGRHTPK
+19 PK

-57 TAIADLYPDVRS
+57 SAIADLYPDVRS
-69 LYIDF
+69 ISIDF
-74 SGIEKFDPDLANYT
+74 SEVEKFDPDLANYT
-88 LANPGLALKSAE
+88 LVNPSMSIKSAE
-100 DAVKRMVSHA
+100 DAMKRMVSHA
-110 LTNPFIHFRITG
+110 LTNPFVHFRITG
-122 LPHDSRLEV
+122 LPRDSRIEV

-138 LGTFLAVE
+138 LGTFVSVE

-162 EFECVRCGH
+162 EFECARCGH
-171 KTTVEQEGMQFHEPL
+171 KMTIEQEGMLFHEPL
-186 ECSKDDGGCG
+186 ECSKEEGGCG
-196 RGTGSTKFRLLTD
+196 RGPGSTKFRLLSD
-209 PSKFVDTQKIEI
+209 PSKFVDTQKIET
-221 QEAPEGLRGG
+221 QEPPEGLRGG

-248 IMPGDRVVIN
+248 ISPGDRLILN
-258 GVLKS
+258 GILKS

-269 VKSTLFDIHMDV
+269 TKSTLFEISLEI
-281 NTVEYKEH
+281 NSIEFEEH

-294 VISPE
+294 LITPE
-299 EELKIREF
+299 DELKIREF
-307 AKSGDIFERII
+307 ADSSDAFERII

-332 EALALQLFGGVTKVM
+332 EALALQLFGGVQKTM

-370 QILRYMALLAPRG
+370 QILRYMAQLAPRG
-383 IYTSGKSS
+383 IYTSGKAS

-411 LEAGALVLADK
+411 LEAGALVIADK

-433 TDQDRSS
+433 NDQDRSA

-475 GRFDENRN
+475 GRFDDSKN

-497 FDAIFTMTDRPES
+497 FDAIFTMTDRPEAK
-510 EQDRNVASH
+510 QDHNVAEH
-519 ILRAHRRGEVMMHEA
+519 ILKVHQRGELMLHES
-534 PEQITEVDTAQIM
+534 PEKLTHVDYKEIM
-547 RDSAGLV
+547 RDTAHLV
-554 PSMDRDFLQKYV
+554 PAMDKDFLRKYV
-566 AYSKRITPII
+566 AYSKRITPVMG
-576 SDEAMRTLEG
+576 SEAMQTLEG
-586 YYINIRKMGEG
+586 YYVGIRKMGEDQG
-597 KEASVPITPRQ
+597 ASVPITARQ

-614 MSEASARARLGPI
+614 MSEASARARLSQI
-627 VTAEDSSRAIKI
+627 VSSEDAQRAIKI
-639 MDYYLRKVASEG
+639 VQYYLGKVASEG
-651 GRFDIDLIATGT
+651 GKLDIDLIATGT

-673 LRSLVQQLSDERR
+673 LRSLIQQMSEPRR
-686 GVSAEE
+686 GVNHDD
-692 LIQKASSQ
+692 LMQKAASE
-700 NIPEDRVRA
+700 NIPPEKVKA

-715 DAGEVYSPQPGY
+715 ESGEIYSPQPGY
-727 YKLASEER
+727 WKLASEER
-735 IG
+735 IA

>member
-1 MYHIVDS
+1 
-8 LSPFAKRSGKG
+8 LG
-19 RGIDCRKRGRHTPK
+19 RAEHRLFHAGGQLTPK
-33 EYTPEDLVA
+33 EYSPEDLA
-42 IWEEFLGGQERRHQV
+42 TIWEEFLGSQERRHQV
-57 TAIADLYPDVRS
+57 SAIADLYPDVRS
-69 LYIDF
+69 IF
-74 SGIEKFDPDLANYT
+74 VEFKEAEKFDPDIANYT
-88 LANPGLALKSAE
+88 LANPTASVRAAE
-100 DAVKRMVSHA
+100 EAMKRLVSHT
-110 LTNPFIHFRITG
+110 LTNPFVHFRIKG
-122 LPHDSRLEV
+122 LPHDLRVEI

-138 LGTFLAVE
+138 LGTFVSVE

-162 EFECVRCGH
+162 EFECARCGH
-171 KTTVEQEGMQFHEPL
+171 RTTVEQDGMMFHEPL

-196 RGTGSTKFRLLTD
+196 RGTGSTKFKLLTD
-209 PSKFVDTQKIEI
+209 PSRFVDTQKIEI
-221 QEAPEGLRGG
+221 QEPPEGLRGG

-243 DLSGR
+243 DLSGK
-248 IMPGDRVVIN
+248 ISPGDRVILN
-258 GVLKS
+258 GILRS

-269 VKSTLFDIHMDV
+269 VKSTLFEIHLDI
-281 NTVEYKEH
+281 NSIEYEEH
-289 EYEEI
+289 EYEEVLI
-294 VISPE
+294 TAE
-299 EELKIREF
+299 DELKIREF
-307 AKSGDIFERII
+307 AESPDSFEKII

-332 EALALQLFGGVTKVM
+332 EALALQLFGGVGKTM

-370 QILRYMALLAPRG
+370 QILRYMAQLAPRG

-433 TDQDRSS
+433 NDQDRSA

-497 FDAIFTMTDRPES
+497 FDAIFTMTDRPDS
-510 EQDRNVASH
+510 AQDKNVAAH
-519 ILRAHRRGEVMMHEA
+519 ILKAHRRGEVKMHEA
-534 PEQITEVDTAQIM
+534 PEEITFVDTAEIM
-547 RDSAGLV
+547 RDSVGLV
-554 PSMDRDFLQKYV
+554 PAMDRDFLRKYV
-566 AYSKRITPII
+566 AYSKRMTPIM
-576 SDEAMRTLEG
+576 SDEAVRTLEG
-586 YYINIRKMGEG
+586 YYVTIRKLGEG
-597 KEASVPITPRQ
+597 EEASVPITARQ

-614 MSEASARARLGPI
+614 MSEASARSRLSPV
-627 VTAEDSSRAIKI
+627 VTTDDAQKAIKI
-639 MDYYLRKVASEG
+639 VEYYLGKVASEG
-651 GRFDIDLIATGT
+651 GKRDIDLIATGT

-673 LRSLVQQLSDERR
+673 LRSLIQQMADERR
-686 GVSAEE
+686 GVNADD
-692 LIQKASSQ
+692 LIQRAQ
-700 NIPEDRVRA
+700 ADNIPEDRVRA

-715 DAGEVYSPQPGY
+715 DAGEIYSPQPGY
-727 YKLASEER
+727 FKLASEER

>member
-1 MYHIVDS
+1 MS
-8 LSPFAKRSGKG
+8 
-19 RGIDCRKRGRHTPK
+19 
-33 EYTPEDLVA
+33 
-42 IWEEFLGGQERRHQV
+42 
-57 TAIADLYPDVRS
+57 AIADLYPDVRS
-69 LYIDF
+69 IYVDF
-74 SGIEKFDPDLANYT
+74 AEVEKFDPDLANYT
-88 LANPGLALKSAE
+88 LVNPTKSMRSAE
-100 DAVKRMVSHA
+100 DAIERMVSHA
-110 LTNPFIHFRITG
+110 LTKPFVHFRIKG
-122 LPHDSRLEV
+122 LPRDSRIEI

-138 LGTFLAVE
+138 LGTFVSVE

-162 EFECVRCGH
+162 EFECQRCGH
-171 KTTVEQEGMQFHEPL
+171 KMTVEQEGMLFHEPL
-186 ECSKDDGGCG
+186 ECSKEDGGCG
-196 RGTGSTKFRLLTD
+196 RGAGSTKFRLLTD

-221 QEAPEGLRGG
+221 QEPPEGLRGG

-248 IMPGDRVVIN
+248 ISPGDRMILN
-258 GVLKS
+258 GILRS
-263 QQKGGQ
+263 QQKGGAQ
-269 VKSTLFDIHMDV
+269 KSTLFEIHLGI
-281 NTVEYKEH
+281 NSIEFEEH

-294 VISPE
+294 LITAE
-299 EELKIREF
+299 DELKIREF
-307 AKSGDIFERII
+307 AESPELMDRII

-323 TIYGYDQEK
+323 TIYGYSQEK
-332 EALALQLFGGVTKVM
+332 EALALQLFGGVAKTM

-370 QILRYMALLAPRG
+370 QILRYMAQLAPRG
-383 IYTSGKSS
+383 IYTSGKAS

-411 LEAGALVLADK
+411 LEAGALVIADK

-433 TDQDRSS
+433 SDQDRSA

-497 FDAIFTMTDRPES
+497 FDAIFTMTDRPDA
-510 EQDRNVASH
+510 EQDRNVAAH
-519 ILRAHRRGEVMMHEA
+519 ILRAHRRGEVKLHES
-534 PEQITEVDTAQIM
+534 PESLTQIDVGEIL
-547 RDSAGLV
+547 RDSAGLI
-554 PSMDRDFLQKYV
+554 PAMDREFLRKYV
-566 AYSKRITPII
+566 AYSKRIAPIM
-576 SDEAMRTLEG
+576 SDESMRTLEG
-586 YYINIRKMGEG
+586 YYISIRKLGEG
-597 KEASVPITPRQ
+597 EEASVPITARQ

-614 MSEASARARLGPI
+614 MSEASARSRLSQM
-627 VTAEDSSRAIKI
+627 VSSEDAQRAIKI
-639 MDYYLRKVASEG
+639 VEYYLGKVASEG
-651 GRFDIDLIATGT
+651 GKRDIDLIATGT
-663 SRSQREQIYV
+663 SKSQREQIYV
-673 LRSLVQQLSDERR
+673 LRSLVQQLSDERK
-686 GVSAEE
+686 GVSADQ
-692 LIQKASSQ
+692 LIQAAASD

-715 DAGEVYSPQPGY
+715 DAGEVYSPQPGFF
-727 YKLASEER
+727 KLASEER

>member
-1 MYHIVDS
+1 MS
-8 LSPFAKRSGKG
+8 
-19 RGIDCRKRGRHTPK
+19 
-33 EYTPEDLVA
+33 
-42 IWEEFLGGQERRHQV
+42 
-57 TAIADLYPDVRS
+57 AIADLYPDVRS
-69 LYIDF
+69 IYVDF
-74 SGIEKFDPDLANYT
+74 SSIEKFDPDLANYT
-88 LANPGLALKSAE
+88 LSNPTQALRSAE
-100 DAVKRMVSHA
+100 DAIKRMVSHA
-110 LTNPFIHFRITG
+110 LTNPFVHFRVRG
-122 LPHDSRLEV
+122 LPRDSRIEI

-138 LGTFLAVE
+138 LGTFVSVE

-162 EFECVRCGH
+162 EFECARCLH
-171 KTTVEQEGMQFHEPL
+171 RITVEQEGMLFHEPL
-186 ECSKDDGGCG
+186 ECPKEEGGCG

-209 PSKFVDTQKIEI
+209 PSRFVDTQKIEI
-221 QEAPEGLRGG
+221 QEPPEGLRGG

-243 DLSGR
+243 DIAGQIS
-248 IMPGDRVVIN
+248 PGDRVILN
-258 GVLKS
+258 GILRS
-263 QQKGGQ
+263 TQKGGQ
-269 VKSTLFDIHMDV
+269 VKSTLFEIHLDV
-281 NTVEYKEH
+281 NSI
-289 EYEEI
+289 EYEEKEYEEVLI
-294 VISPE
+294 TPE
-299 EELKIREF
+299 DEMKIREF
-307 AKSGDIFERII
+307 ASSPDAFDKII

-323 TIYGYDQEK
+323 TIYGYEQEK
-332 EALALQLFGGVTKVM
+332 EALALQLFGGVSKVM

-370 QILRYMALLAPRG
+370 QILRYMAQLAPRG

-433 TDQDRSS
+433 SEQDRSS

-475 GRFDENRN
+475 GRFDESRP

-497 FDAIFTMTDRPES
+497 FDAIFTMTDRPDA
-510 EQDRNVASH
+510 EQDRNVAAH
-519 ILRAHRRGEVMMHEA
+519 ILRAHRRGEVKLHEA
-534 PEQITEVDTAQIM
+534 PDQVTFVDTAEIL

-554 PSMDRDFLQKYV
+554 PAMDREFLRKYV
-566 AYSKRITPII
+566 AYSKRITPIM
-576 SDEAMRTLEG
+576 SDEAIRELEN
-586 YYINIRKMGEG
+586 YYVSIRRLGEG
-597 KEASVPITPRQ
+597 EDASVPITARQ

-614 MSEASARARLGPI
+614 MSEASARARLSP
-627 VTAEDSSRAIKI
+627 VVSTEDAKRAIKI
-639 MDYYLRKVASEG
+639 MEYYLSKVASEAG
-651 GRFDIDLIATGT
+651 KRDIDLIATGT
-663 SRSQREQIYV
+663 SRTQREQIYV
-673 LRSLVQQLSDERR
+673 LRNLIQQLSDPRR
-686 GVSAEE
+686 GVNVED
-692 LIQKASSQ
+692 LIQKAALE
-700 NIPEDRVRA
+700 NIPEERARA

-735 IG
+735 VG